1 MKFIYF
7 LTVLMIFSGCS
18 LLVLEKPDP
27 AIVEQISPEE
37 DSLRME
43 LSLMNEELDSLYT
56 MLDEISYTVDSLNQS
71 LEICNSRVAFDPEFQ
86 IPDTITFAGRFFDLT
101 SERLHT
107 KLEKI
112 YKNELQSAH
121 KFIPRSGKYFPLI
134 ESVFSD
140 YNIPDDIKYLAI
152 VESRLSPL
160 AYSRVGAVGMWQ
172 FMKPTA
178 AGFGLKIN
186 DFVDERKNVIKS
198 TVAAAKYLQ
207 HNYDYL
213 SARGAEDW
221 LLAISAYNAGA
232 GNISKAMKEQ
242 GGKDFFD
249 LIMKSDESNS
259 FVWRALATKIIFENQ
274 QKIFGNEFELQ
285 ESLLDQTRSVSIT
298 LKGYHKIDDWAM
310 AQGTVVSKVWEYN
323 PWIKIYQRERRK
335 YSPVNDVVLPPGEFE
350 ILLPIGSVP
359 DQDELAVMENKFL
372 QENNGFFTHHI
383 VKRGDTLYDI
393 ARKYK
398 TSISKIKSINGLH
411 SSVIHPGQKLKLFGS
426 KPKSDQYY
434 VVKSGDSISAISNKI
449 GVSSTHLISKN
460 NLTNR
465 NGIVLI
471 TPGQKLYY

>member
-1 MKFIYF
+1 
-7 LTVLMIFSGCS
+7 
-18 LLVLEKPDP
+18 
-27 AIVEQISPEE
+27 
-37 DSLRME
+37 
-43 LSLMNEELDSLYT
+43 
-56 MLDEISYTVDSLNQS
+56 
-71 LEICNSRVAFDPEFQ
+71 
-86 IPDTITFAGRFFDLT
+86 
-101 SERLHT
+101 
-107 KLEKI
+107 
-112 YKNELQSAH
+112 
-121 KFIPRSGKYFPLI
+121 
-134 ESVFSD
+134 
-140 YNIPDDIKYLAI
+140 
-152 VESRLSPL
+152 
-160 AYSRVGAVGMWQ
+160 
-172 FMKPTA
+172 
-178 AGFGLKIN
+178 
-186 DFVDERKNVIKS
+186 
-198 TVAAAKYLQ
+198 
-207 HNYDYL
+207 
-213 SARGAEDW
+213 
-221 LLAISAYNAGA
+221 
-232 GNISKAMKEQ
+232 MKEQ

-274 QKIFGNEFELQ
+274 QKIFGNEFELL

-310 AQGTVVSKVWEYN
+310 AQGTVVSKIWEYN
-323 PWIKIYQRERRK
+323 PWIKIYQRERKK

-359 DQDELAVMENKFL
+359 DQDELAAMENKFL

-383 VKRGDTLYDI
+383 VKKGDTLYDI

-398 TSISKIKSINGLH
+398 TSISKIKIINGLH

-460 NLTNR
+460 NLTNK